1 MRAKAV
7 LRGYL
12 AGLVTGTA
20 VSGLLLGGL
29 SVLSDLP
36 GDAPPEATE
45 VEVPAGSEF
54 DQSREDDAVSLPKLQ
69 DTQTPDAV
77 PQVNAPDPDDLSSLE
92 GADTTSSGQPE
103 TGAPETGLNM
113 PDSPEGESGVD
124 VGSEQPVLPN
134 PQAQAPEAPT
144 GEDDLS
150 ISTEPAQPAMP
161 EPETESA
168 AFPER
173 EDDGAD
179 DPAGESDAAP
189 AEDGET
195 APEAQADASP
205 ETAPEAPA
213 SDMPAPEAQ
222 DGAELSEPQEAAE
235 DTAPAAPEGDAPAD
249 MTAPEGEAG
258 GEGVDTASE
267 EGAAGTIGDLADG
280 VTTNRLP
287 TAIDDPE
294 PEPAPAEAAETE
306 AETAEGATPED
317 LPRLE
322 RYATAFE
329 NPENKPLMSIILI
342 DDGTSPIGPA
352 ALADFPYPL
361 SFAVDAS
368 DANAAETAAKYRAAG
383 MEVLVMVDLPQNAS
397 ASDAETSMSIYLEAV
412 PEAVAVFEG
421 TGTGLQSSRE
431 AAEQLAPI
439 LQDSGHGL
447 VMFPNGLNTVQKL
460 IARQGVPSATVFR
473 DFDSN
478 GQSASA
484 VRRFLDQ
491 AAFRAGQE
499 EGGVIMV
506 GRLRPDTISALLL
519 WGLQDRA
526 ASVALAPVSAVLTA
540 E

>member
-12 AGLVTGTA
+12 AGLVSGTA
-20 VSGLLLGGL
+20 LSGVLLGGL

-36 GDAPPEATE
+36 GDAPPDATE

-54 DQSREDDAVSLPKLQ
+54 DQSREDDAASLPKLQ

-77 PQVNAPDPDDLSSLE
+77 PQVTAPDPDDLSSLE
-92 GADTTSSGQPE
+92 DADTTSSGQPE
-103 TGAPETGLNM
+103 TGAPETALTA
-113 PDSPEGESGVD
+113 PEAPEGQGGVS
-124 VGSEQPVLPN
+124 VGSEEPVLPN

-150 ISTEPAQPAMP
+150 IATEPAQPVMP
-161 EPETESA
+161 EPEADSA
-168 AFPER
+168 AFPEA
-173 EDDGAD
+173 EDDSADTPKVESGAD
-179 DPAGESDAAP
+179 LEPETQSDA
-189 AEDGET
+189 
-195 APEAQADASP
+195 APEAQAEATP
-205 ETAPEAPA
+205 EAETEAPA
-213 SDMPAPEAQ
+213 SDMTAPEA
-222 DGAELSEPQEAAE
+222 DEDPVVSEPQDAA
-235 DTAPAAPEGDAPAD
+235 DPAAPAAQEAEAAADAS
-249 MTAPEGEAG
+249 
-258 GEGVDTASE
+258 SE
-267 EGAAGTIGDLADG
+267 EEGSGTIGDIADG

-287 TAIDDPE
+287 TATDSPE
-294 PEPAPAEAAETE
+294 PVADPADNTEPETTEAAPAEDLPPLERFAAE
-306 AETAEGATPED
+306 
-317 LPRLE
+317 
-322 RYATAFE
+322 FE
-329 NPENKPLMSIILI
+329 NPEDKPLMSIILI

-368 DANAAETAAKYRAAG
+368 DSNAADIAARYRAAG
-383 MEVLVMVDLPQNAS
+383 MEVLSMVNLPQNAS
-397 ASDAETSMSIYLEAV
+397 AADAETSMEIYLEAV

-439 LQDSGHGL
+439 LNESGHGL

-460 IARQGVPSATVFR
+460 IAREGVPAATVFR

-478 GQSASA
+478 GQNASA

>member
-1 MRAKAV
+1 M
-7 LRGYL
+7 LRGFL
-12 AGLVTGTA
+12 AGVVSGTA
-20 VSGLLLGGL
+20 LSGVLLAGA
-29 SVLSDLP
+29 SVLSGMP
-36 GDAPPEATE
+36 GDTPPEARP

-54 DQSREDDAVSLPKLQ
+54 DQSRDDDAASLPQLQ
-69 DTQTPDAV
+69 DTPTPDAV
-77 PQVNAPDPDDLSSLE
+77 PQVTAPEPDDLSSMD

-103 TGAPETGLNM
+103 TGQPEAGLSAPEA
-113 PDSPEGESGVD
+113 PEGDSGLS
-124 VGSEQPVLPN
+124 VGTEEPVLPN
-134 PQAQAPEAPT
+134 PQAQAPEAPV

-150 ISTEPAQPAMP
+150 ISTEPAQPVQPAP
-161 EPETESA
+161 EEESA
-168 AFPER
+168 AFPEPQADP
-173 EDDGAD
+173 EGAD
-179 DPAGESDAAP
+179 
-189 AEDGET
+189 
-195 APEAQADASP
+195 APEAESGAAPEADSETQAAAETDMGAQTSP
-205 ETAPEAPA
+205 ETTPETSASDVAAPESQDDPVSNA
-213 SDMPAPEAQ
+213 SQEATES
-222 DGAELSEPQEAAE
+222 DTPSSEAGAEAAE
-235 DTAPAAPEGDAPAD
+235 AT
-249 MTAPEGEAG
+249 T
-258 GEGVDTASE
+258 E
-267 EGAAGTIGDLADG
+267 ETETGTIGDMADG

-287 TAIDDPE
+287 TAID
-294 PEPAPAEAAETE
+294 PAPEAEAETGDEAAEDATEE
-306 AETAEGATPED
+306 AESETLPPVERFATE
-317 LPRLE
+317 
-322 RYATAFE
+322 FE

-368 DANAAETAAKYRAAG
+368 YANAADTAAKYRAAG
-383 MEVLVMVDLPQNAS
+383 MEVLAMVNLPQNAA
-397 ASDAETSMSIYLEAV
+397 ASDAETSMGVLLEAV

-439 LQDSGHGL
+439 LKDSGHGL
-447 VMFPNGLNTVQKL
+447 VMFPNGLNTAQKL
-460 IARQGVPSATVFR
+460 IAREGVPTATVFR

-478 GQSASA
+478 GQNAAA

>member
-1 MRAKAV
+1 M
-7 LRGYL
+7 LRGFL
-12 AGLVTGTA
+12 AGVVSGTA
-20 VSGLLLGGL
+20 LSGILLAGA
-29 SVLSDLP
+29 SVLSGMP
-36 GDAPPEATE
+36 GNTPPEATP

-54 DQSREDDAVSLPKLQ
+54 DQSRDDDAASLPQLQ
-69 DTQTPDAV
+69 ETPTPDSV
-77 PQVNAPDPDDLSSLE
+77 PQVTAPEPDDLSSMD

-103 TGAPETGLNM
+103 TGQPETGLST
-113 PDSPEGESGVD
+113 PETPEGDSGLS
-124 VGSEQPVLPN
+124 VGNEEPVLPN
-134 PQAQAPEAPT
+134 PQAQAPEAPS

-150 ISTEPAQPAMP
+150 ISTEPAQPALPDPGEESTAFP
-161 EPETESA
+161 EPE
-168 AFPER
+168 
-173 EDDGAD
+173 GAD
-179 DPAGESDAAP
+179 
-189 AEDGET
+189 
-195 APEAQADASP
+195 APEAD
-205 ETAPEAPA
+205 
-213 SDMPAPEAQ
+213 
-222 DGAELSEPQEAAE
+222 SEPQAEAESGSGSQTTPETMPETSDSDVAAPEPQDDPVVDAPQEAEESASPSAEADEEAAE
-235 DTAPAAPEGDAPAD
+235 ATSDT
-249 MTAPEGEAG
+249 
-258 GEGVDTASE
+258 E
-267 EGAAGTIGDLADG
+267 ETGTIGDIAEG

-287 TAIDDPE
+287 TAID
-294 PEPAPAEAAETE
+294 PAPEAEAGTADVSAEDATEETE
-306 AETAEGATPED
+306 ADTLPPVERFAAEFDNPED
-317 LPRLE
+317 
-322 RYATAFE
+322 
-329 NPENKPLMSIILI
+329 KPLMSIILI

-368 DANAAETAAKYRAAG
+368 YANAADTAAEYRAAG
-383 MEVLVMVDLPQNAS
+383 MEVLAMVNLPQNAA
-397 ASDAETSMSIYLEAV
+397 ASDAETSMSVLLEAV

-439 LQDSGHGL
+439 LKDSGHGL
-447 VMFPNGLNTVQKL
+447 VMFPNGLNTAQKL
-460 IARQGVPSATVFR
+460 IAREGVPSATVFR

-478 GQSASA
+478 GQNAAA

>member
-7 LRGYL
+7 LRGFL
-12 AGLVTGTA
+12 AGLVSGTA
-20 VSGLLLGGL
+20 LSGVLLAGA
-29 SVLSDLP
+29 SVLSGMP
-36 GDAPPEATE
+36 GDTPPQATP
-45 VEVPAGSEF
+45 VEVPPGSEF
-54 DQSREDDAVSLPKLQ
+54 DQSRDDDAASLPQLQ
-69 DTQTPDAV
+69 DTPTPDAV
-77 PQVNAPDPDDLSSLE
+77 PQVTAPEPDDLSSMD

-103 TGAPETGLNM
+103 TGQPEAALSAPET
-113 PDSPEGESGVD
+113 PEGETGVT
-124 VGSEQPVLPN
+124 VGTEEPVLPN
-134 PQAQAPEAPT
+134 PQAQAPEAPA

-150 ISTEPAQPAMP
+150 ISTEPAQPVVP
-161 EPETESA
+161 EAEEDSS
-168 AFPER
+168 AFPAPQAGTEGTGTL
-173 EDDGAD
+173 EVDNDAD
-179 DPAGESDAAP
+179 PDANGETQTAASDAATP
-189 AEDGET
+189 EAEDDPVADVPQEEAATPSAEAGEET
-195 APEAQADASP
+195 A
-205 ETAPEAPA
+205 
-213 SDMPAPEAQ
+213 
-222 DGAELSEPQEAAE
+222 EAAPDE
-235 DTAPAAPEGDAPAD
+235 AAPD
-249 MTAPEGEAG
+249 EA
-258 GEGVDTASE
+258 ET
-267 EGAAGTIGDLADG
+267 GTIGDIAKG

-287 TAIDDPE
+287 TALDPAPE
-294 PEPAPAEAAETE
+294 PEAEAEPSEVEAEDAGEETE
-306 AETAEGATPED
+306 A
-317 LPRLE
+317 LPPVR
-322 RYATAFE
+322 RYAVEFE

-368 DANAAETAAKYRAAG
+368 RPDAAQTAATYRAAG
-383 MEVLVMVDLPQNAS
+383 MEVLAMVNLPQNAA
-397 ASDAETSMSIYLEAV
+397 ASDAETSMSVLLDAV

-439 LQDSGHGL
+439 LKDSGHGL
-447 VMFPNGLNTVQKL
+447 VMFPNGLNTAQKL
-460 IARQGVPSATVFR
+460 IAREGVPSATVFR

-478 GQSASA
+478 GQNASA

>member
-1 MRAKAV
+1 M

-77 PQVNAPDPDDLSSLE
+77 PQVTAPDPDDLSSLE

-168 AFPER
+168 AFPET

-179 DPAGESDAAP
+179 VPAGESDAAP
-189 AEDGET
+189 AADGET
-195 APEAQADASP
+195 APEAQAD
-205 ETAPEAPA
+205 
-213 SDMPAPEAQ
+213 
-222 DGAELSEPQEAAE
+222 AELSEPQEAAE
-235 DTAPAAPEGDAPAD
+235 DTPPEASEGDAAAD
-249 MTAPEGEAG
+249 TTAPEGEAG
-258 GEGVDTASE
+258 AEGVDTASE
-267 EGAAGTIGDLADG
+267 EAATGTIGDLADG

-287 TAIDDPE
+287 TAIDE
-294 PEPAPAEAAETE
+294 PAPDPAPAEAAETE

-322 RYATAFE
+322 RYATEFE